1 MIIKR
6 SFDIFVSFLSIIL
19 LFPILI
25 LISLAIK
32 IDSRGSIFFRQDR
45 VGKDMKIFRIWKFR
59 TMKVNSDPY
68 GDSPN
73 SDSDKRITSFG
84 RLLREYSL
92 DELPQ
97 LFNVLTGS
105 MSLVGPRPI
114 YNSLAQKLDKNQ
126 KKRFI
131 VKPGITGLAQVKG
144 RTNLTW
150 DQRIEYDCR
159 YVENC
164 SLFND
169 IIILFKT
176 ISVLFISKNIY
187 EIEASLEEHGIGNNI
202 KE

>member
-150 DQRIEYDCR
+150 DQRIEYDCS

>member
-150 DQRIEYDCR
+150 DQRIEYDCS
-159 YVENC
+159 YVENY

-187 EIEASLEEHGIGNNI
+187 EIEASLEEHGIGKNI